1 MENAYVFPSSF
12 QFSDYDPVV
21 AGYARDEAASRSR
34 ISTSTKED
42 PFLEMDESGFMDLFS
57 SLFGQENTQLDL
69 ERKADDQ
76 LMMIG
81 GVPQTV
87 SASGCSMLKQIETE
101 TNLIEARKHED
112 IQPPAAVS
120 EFSRHLKNS
129 PVSVSPPPVSWD
141 LLNNCGKGFRMSRDE
156 NLNGLENESE
166 SDVGGRRLSMDEIL
180 RLGGERFIQFSTKSV
195 DGISMFIH
203 PYASSLSGLSMDDT
217 RDVELVNLLLA
228 AAENV
233 TTRRFDL
240 ATKFVARCLW
250 MASDSGTPVQR
261 VAFYFAEALQE
272 KINRESGRIV
282 NEKKNQAGKQK
293 KLGLALGTNNT
304 FLASHQ
310 ELPFIQVMQFAGMQ
324 TIVEHVKT
332 AGKIHLIDLQIRSGI
347 QWTALMQGLA
357 DSPIQ
362 HLKIT
367 AVGTRDQPYVEE
379 TGNRLLCFAQSL
391 NLPFTFK
398 SVYLTDMKA
407 FKEDLLNIEAD
418 ETVVV
423 YSNVILRSM
432 ISKPDCLENL
442 MRTITRLKPSLMVVT
457 EVEANHNSPSFVD
470 RFMEA
475 FLFYSAFFDCIED
488 CMDRNNQH
496 RTILESTYLSEGIL
510 NIVADDGQ
518 ERFTRSVK
526 LDVWRAFFMRFGM
539 IEIELSESS
548 RYQASLT
555 LKQFAH
561 GNSCTLESNGKGLTV
576 GWKGTPINSLTAWK
590 FS

>member
-1 MENAYVFPSSF
+1 MENAYLFPSF
-12 QFSDYDPVV
+12 QFCDYDPVV
-21 AGYARDEAASRSR
+21 VGYARDEAASRSR
-34 ISTSTKED
+34 ISTITKED

-57 SLFGQENTQLDL
+57 SLFGQENTQQDV
-69 ERKADDQ
+69 ERKGDDQ
-76 LMMIG
+76 LIMIG

-112 IQPPAAVS
+112 IQPPPAVS
-120 EFSRHLKNS
+120 EFSRHLKNN
-129 PVSVSPPPVSWD
+129 PVSVFPPPASWD
-141 LLNNCGKGFRMSRDE
+141 LLNNYGKGFRMSRDE
-156 NLNGLENESE
+156 NLNCLENE

-180 RLGGERFIQFSTKSV
+180 RVGGERFIQFSTKSV

-203 PYASSLSGLSMDDT
+203 PYASSLSGLSMDDA

-233 TTRRFDL
+233 ATQRFEL
-240 ATKFVARCLW
+240 ATKFVVRCLW

-261 VAFYFAEALQE
+261 IAFYFAEALQE
-272 KINRESGRIV
+272 KINRESGRII
-282 NEKKNQAGKQK
+282 NEKKKQPGKQQ

-367 AVGTRDQPYVEE
+367 AVGTGDQRYVEE

-391 NLPFTFK
+391 NLPFSFK

-423 YSNVILRSM
+423 YSNIILRSM
-432 ISKPDCLENL
+432 ISMPDCLENL
-442 MRTITRLKPSLMVVT
+442 MRTITRLKPTLMVVT

-475 FLFYSAFFDCIED
+475 FLFYSAFFDCLED
-488 CMDRNNQH
+488 CMDRNNKH
-496 RTILESTYLSEGIL
+496 RTILESTYLGKGIL

-539 IEIELSESS
+539 IEIELSDSS

-555 LKQFAH
+555 LKQFAQ

-576 GWKGTPINSLTAWK
+576 GWKGTPLHSLTAWK

>member
-1 MENAYVFPSSF
+1 
-12 QFSDYDPVV
+12 
-21 AGYARDEAASRSR
+21 
-34 ISTSTKED
+34 
-42 PFLEMDESGFMDLFS
+42 
-57 SLFGQENTQLDL
+57 
-69 ERKADDQ
+69 
-76 LMMIG
+76 
-81 GVPQTV
+81 
-87 SASGCSMLKQIETE
+87 
-101 TNLIEARKHED
+101 
-112 IQPPAAVS
+112 
-120 EFSRHLKNS
+120 
-129 PVSVSPPPVSWD
+129 
-141 LLNNCGKGFRMSRDE
+141 MSRDE
-156 NLNGLENESE
+156 NLNGPENESE

-250 MASDSGTPVQR
+250 MASDSGTPAQR

-272 KINRESGRIV
+272 KINRESGRII
-282 NEKKNQAGKQK
+282 NGKKNQAGKQE

-367 AVGTRDQPYVEE
+367 AVGTHDQRFVEE

-391 NLPFTFK
+391 NLPFSFK
-398 SVYLTDMKA
+398 SIYLTDMKA

-418 ETVVV
+418 ETV
-423 YSNVILRSM
+423 
-432 ISKPDCLENL
+432 
-442 MRTITRLKPSLMVVT
+442 
-457 EVEANHNSPSFVD
+457 
-470 RFMEA
+470 
-475 FLFYSAFFDCIED
+475 
-488 CMDRNNQH
+488 
-496 RTILESTYLSEGIL
+496 
-510 NIVADDGQ
+510 
-518 ERFTRSVK
+518 
-526 LDVWRAFFMRFGM
+526 
-539 IEIELSESS
+539 
-548 RYQASLT
+548 
-555 LKQFAH
+555 
-561 GNSCTLESNGKGLTV
+561 
-576 GWKGTPINSLTAWK
+576 
-590 FS
+590 